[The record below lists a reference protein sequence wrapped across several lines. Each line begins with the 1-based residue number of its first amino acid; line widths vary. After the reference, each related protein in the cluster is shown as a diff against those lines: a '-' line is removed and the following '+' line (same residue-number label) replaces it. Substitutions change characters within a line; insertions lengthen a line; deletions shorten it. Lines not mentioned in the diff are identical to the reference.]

1 MAEARRLTQVIKRE
15 KLPHLRYI
23 ICFQAERCSL
33 FLVDKKHKELFA
45 KVFDGDILPNGQEVE
60 NISDK
65 ESDDSECVQAQAEV
79 RLPIATGIVGH
90 VASTGVLL
98 NIRDAYH
105 HPLFFRGCDQETGFK
120 TR

>member
-1 MAEARRLTQVIKRE
+1 MAEARRLTQVLKRE
-15 KLPHLRYI
+15 KLPILIFI
-23 ICFQAERCSL
+23 ICYQAERCSL
-33 FLVDKKHKELFA
+33 FLVDKKHKELVA

-60 NISDK
+60 NISDN
-65 ESDDSECVQAQAEV
+65 ENDDSEYVQAQTEV

>member
-1 MAEARRLTQVIKRE
+1 MEHLTKPDMIM
-15 KLPHLRYI
+15 
-23 ICFQAERCSL
+23 
-33 FLVDKKHKELFA
+33 KELVA
-45 KVFDGDILPNGQEVE
+45 KVFDMNILPNGQE
-60 NISDK
+60 
-65 ESDDSECVQAQAEV
+65 AQTEV

-90 VASTGVLL
+90 VATTGVLL